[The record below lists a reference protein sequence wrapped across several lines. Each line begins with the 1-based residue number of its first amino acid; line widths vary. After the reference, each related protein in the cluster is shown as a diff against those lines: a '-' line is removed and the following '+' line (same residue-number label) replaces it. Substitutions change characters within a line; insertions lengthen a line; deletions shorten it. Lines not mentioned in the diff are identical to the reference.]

1 LPSKLNGV
9 DRITYLSERRQKPKK
24 HTEEGNRTQYKLNHR
39 IPYNHQPATIVD
51 VQIIGTHCMLEPMN
65 PPLSTF
71 PASQQA
77 FAQQAIFS
85 QAMV

>member
-1 LPSKLNGV
+1 MSRPPRKQNEQTQQIIGV
-9 DRITYLSERRQKPKK
+9 MTFPYNHPPTIN
-24 HTEEGNRTQYKLNHR
+24 HHR
-39 IPYNHQPATIVD
+39 IPYNFQPATVAD

-71 PASQQA
+71 PALQQA